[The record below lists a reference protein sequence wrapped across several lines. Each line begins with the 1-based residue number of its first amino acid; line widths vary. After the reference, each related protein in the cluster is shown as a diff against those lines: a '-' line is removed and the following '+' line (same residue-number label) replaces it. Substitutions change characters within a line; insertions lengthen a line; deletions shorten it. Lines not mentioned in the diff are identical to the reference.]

1 MVSIEKLRE
10 FAKEITK
17 ECERRKYTI
26 EETELFSHIL
36 KDEINQCKKELN
48 RKGFK
53 ALVE

>member
-1 MVSIEKLRE
+1 MVTLEKLRE

-17 ECERRKYTI
+17 ECEKRKYTI
-26 EETELFSHIL
+26 EETEMLSHVL

-48 RKGFK
+48 KKGFK